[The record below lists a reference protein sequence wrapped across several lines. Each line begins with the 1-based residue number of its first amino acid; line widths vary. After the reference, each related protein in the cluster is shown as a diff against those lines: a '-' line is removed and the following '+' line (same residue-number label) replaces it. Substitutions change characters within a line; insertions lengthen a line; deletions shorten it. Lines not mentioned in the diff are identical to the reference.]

1 MQSTQYCTELSLY
14 NDPETNDSNIHT
26 YSHVVTNGILL
37 CFQLLSLAYV
47 ILHLLYCCPINTF
60 LCILVTFLEAMY
72 WFIQMMQ
79 IGNSWDILFFFFYC
93 ASSHAN
99 AIPDCSLAFLS

>member
-1 MQSTQYCTELSLY
+1 MA
-14 NDPETNDSNIHT
+14 T
-26 YSHVVTNGILL
+26 YYA
-37 CFQLLSLAYV
+37 FKLLSLAYV

-79 IGNSWDILFFFFYC
+79 IGNSWDILFFFYC